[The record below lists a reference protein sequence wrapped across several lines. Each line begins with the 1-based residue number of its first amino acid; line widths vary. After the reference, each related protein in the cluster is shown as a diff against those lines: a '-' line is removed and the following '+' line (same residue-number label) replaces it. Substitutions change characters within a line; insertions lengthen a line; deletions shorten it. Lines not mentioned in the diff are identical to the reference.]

1 MSFFQSSIINS
12 SNMSSPSLPT
22 VQSAL
27 TSAQQAMS
35 GYTQNIQGSGT
46 MPGMQSLA
54 SVIPSGLAA
63 NLQGTNSTAT
73 GSNPLG
79 MMQGLGNNGNP
90 LSSLSNIG
98 SLNANLL
105 PGNTRKPTGMPA
117 KIQSAALSMDS
128 GIKGFFSNIDN
139 SIDSLFGQ
147 NQGKTAK
154 SSVNAVTNSAQ
165 FQKGFMGQ
173 TAQGYKNSW
182 NNIANATA
190 VKTKTPDPIS
200 SSFKAAQK
208 PPISTMVTLKSG
220 TTGMSAMAI
229 GTKTG
234 NANNNIVGDQSTLAK
249 RYGSD
254 IVGGGNY
261 SFRNASDSLFKSNA
275 VSGMFSGLGNVLGSF
290 GSVMGGATMGL
301 NDVTSGVIGIGQHV
315 INGGLGIFQ
324 DMMGDVAENVSGSV
338 SGLNGFYDSGL
349 PSVTDSQ
356 GNEVPGYSGTSYST
370 LMSYGGCM
378 DQMGCMTNIG
388 NMALMPYGAMGSAV
402 NALQRIL
409 CEEGLFAPLGDLMNC
424 VNMTKYNWEN
434 SRRYF
439 YEFSGQDI
447 GLTDVADMEQ
457 MFRLI
462 ESIPSKKAEPFKQWM
477 AEVAAHRIDQMQ
489 DPELNFEQAYAD
501 YRRLGYSDK
510 WINQRLKSIE
520 VRKELTD
527 EWDRAGVKEGQQYAS
542 LTDIITQAW
551 SGKTTRQY
559 KKYKGLKKESL
570 RDNMTN
576 IELALNILAEAS
588 TTEISKTQ
596 NPKGFKQS
604 AAVARKG
611 GKIAGDA
618 RKKLESQIGRSVIS
632 RDKASDYLPPSDR
645 IQELP
650 EGTED

>member
-290 GSVMGGATMGL
+290 GSVMGGAVMGL
-301 NDVTSGVIGIGQHV
+301 NDVTSGITGIAQHV
-315 INGGLGIFQ
+315 IRGGLGIFQ

-447 GLTDVADMEQ
+447 GVSQVIMENLGIYDMGLGGGGMSSIGSLFPVENESQVTVCLPSNRALLQNIVLNQNLTQTEM
-457 MFRLI
+457 
-462 ESIPSKKAEPFKQWM
+462 SKVEYVITGLGWQNIDPFQTGNTVGTLPVW
-477 AEVAAHRIDQMQ
+477 
-489 DPELNFEQAYAD
+489 
-501 YRRLGYSDK
+501 
-510 WINQRLKSIE
+510 
-520 VRKELTD
+520 
-527 EWDRAGVKEGQQYAS
+527 S
-542 LTDIITQAW
+542 LETI
-551 SGKTTRQY
+551 GKT
-559 KKYKGLKKESL
+559 KKIVLETLLSE
-570 RDNMTN
+570 DNDVPMMAN
-576 IELALNILAEAS
+576 
-588 TTEISKTQ
+588 
-596 NPKGFKQS
+596 G
-604 AAVARKG
+604 V
-611 GKIAGDA
+611 
-618 RKKLESQIGRSVIS
+618 SVGYATLS
-632 RDKASDYLPPSDR
+632 
-645 IQELP
+645 
-650 EGTED
+650 

>member
-54 SVIPSGLAA
+54 SVIPSGLAS

-154 SSVNAVTNSAQ
+154 SSVNAVTNSSQ

-261 SFRNASDSLFKSNA
+261 SFRNAADSLFKSNA
-275 VSGMFSGLGNVLGSF
+275 VSGMFSGLGDVLGSF

-301 NDVTSGVIGIGQHV
+301 NDITSGAIGIAQHV
-315 INGGLGIFQ
+315 IRGGLGIFQ

-447 GLTDVADMEQ
+447 GVSQVIMENLGIYDMGLGGGGMSSIGSLFPVENESQVTVCLPSNRALLQNIVLNQNLTQTEM
-457 MFRLI
+457 
-462 ESIPSKKAEPFKQWM
+462 SKVEYVITGLGWQNIDPFQTGNTVGTLPVW
-477 AEVAAHRIDQMQ
+477 
-489 DPELNFEQAYAD
+489 
-501 YRRLGYSDK
+501 
-510 WINQRLKSIE
+510 
-520 VRKELTD
+520 
-527 EWDRAGVKEGQQYAS
+527 S
-542 LTDIITQAW
+542 LETI
-551 SGKTTRQY
+551 GKT
-559 KKYKGLKKESL
+559 KKIVLETLLSE
-570 RDNMTN
+570 DNDVPMMAN
-576 IELALNILAEAS
+576 
-588 TTEISKTQ
+588 
-596 NPKGFKQS
+596 G
-604 AAVARKG
+604 V
-611 GKIAGDA
+611 
-618 RKKLESQIGRSVIS
+618 SVGYATLS
-632 RDKASDYLPPSDR
+632 
-645 IQELP
+645 
-650 EGTED
+650 

>member
-1 MSFFQSSIINS
+1 
-12 SNMSSPSLPT
+12 MSSPSLPT

-54 SVIPSGLAA
+54 SVIPSGLAS

-154 SSVNAVTNSAQ
+154 SSVNAVTNSSQ

-261 SFRNASDSLFKSNA
+261 SFRNAADSLFKSNA
-275 VSGMFSGLGNVLGSF
+275 VSGMFSGLGDVLGSF

-301 NDVTSGVIGIGQHV
+301 NDITSGAIGIAQHV
-315 INGGLGIFQ
+315 IRGGLGIFQ

-447 GLTDVADMEQ
+447 GVSQVIMENLGIYDMGLGGGGMSSIGSLFPVENESQVTVCLPSNRALLQNIVLNQNLTQTEM
-457 MFRLI
+457 
-462 ESIPSKKAEPFKQWM
+462 SKVEYVITGLGWQNIDPFQTGNTVGTLPVW
-477 AEVAAHRIDQMQ
+477 
-489 DPELNFEQAYAD
+489 
-501 YRRLGYSDK
+501 
-510 WINQRLKSIE
+510 
-520 VRKELTD
+520 
-527 EWDRAGVKEGQQYAS
+527 S
-542 LTDIITQAW
+542 LETI
-551 SGKTTRQY
+551 GKT
-559 KKYKGLKKESL
+559 KKIVLETLLSE
-570 RDNMTN
+570 DNDVPMMAN
-576 IELALNILAEAS
+576 
-588 TTEISKTQ
+588 
-596 NPKGFKQS
+596 G
-604 AAVARKG
+604 V
-611 GKIAGDA
+611 
-618 RKKLESQIGRSVIS
+618 SVGYATLS
-632 RDKASDYLPPSDR
+632 
-645 IQELP
+645 
-650 EGTED
+650 

>member
-447 GLTDVADMEQ
+447 GVSQVIMENLGIYDMGLGGGGMSSIGSLFPVENESQVTVCLPSNRALLQNIVLNQNLTQTEM
-457 MFRLI
+457 
-462 ESIPSKKAEPFKQWM
+462 SKVEYVITGLGWQNIDPFQTGNAVGTLPVW
-477 AEVAAHRIDQMQ
+477 
-489 DPELNFEQAYAD
+489 
-501 YRRLGYSDK
+501 
-510 WINQRLKSIE
+510 
-520 VRKELTD
+520 
-527 EWDRAGVKEGQQYAS
+527 S
-542 LTDIITQAW
+542 LETI
-551 SGKTTRQY
+551 GKT
-559 KKYKGLKKESL
+559 KKIVLETLLSE
-570 RDNMTN
+570 DNDVPMMAN
-576 IELALNILAEAS
+576 
-588 TTEISKTQ
+588 
-596 NPKGFKQS
+596 G
-604 AAVARKG
+604 V
-611 GKIAGDA
+611 
-618 RKKLESQIGRSVIS
+618 SVGYATLS
-632 RDKASDYLPPSDR
+632 
-645 IQELP
+645 
-650 EGTED
+650 

>member
-46 MPGMQSLA
+46 MPGMQSVA
-54 SVIPSGLAA
+54 SVVPSGLAA

-98 SLNANLL
+98 SLNSNLL
-105 PGNTRKPTGMPA
+105 PGNTRKPTGMA
-117 KIQSAALSMDS
+117 ATIQSASLSMDS
-128 GIKGFFSNIDN
+128 GIKGFFSNIDS

-154 SSVNAVTNSAQ
+154 SSVNAVTNSSQ

-261 SFRNASDSLFKSNA
+261 SFRNAADSLFKSNA
-275 VSGMFSGLGNVLGSF
+275 VSGMFSGLGDVLGSF

-301 NDVTSGVIGIGQHV
+301 NDITSGAIGIGQHV

-424 VNMTKYNWEN
+424 VNMTKHNWEN

-447 GLTDVADMEQ
+447 GVSQVIMENLGIYDMGLGGGGMSSIGSLFPVENESQVTVCLPSNRALLQNIVLNQNLTQTEM
-457 MFRLI
+457 
-462 ESIPSKKAEPFKQWM
+462 SKVEYVITGLGWQNIDPFQTGNAVGTLPVW
-477 AEVAAHRIDQMQ
+477 
-489 DPELNFEQAYAD
+489 
-501 YRRLGYSDK
+501 
-510 WINQRLKSIE
+510 
-520 VRKELTD
+520 
-527 EWDRAGVKEGQQYAS
+527 S
-542 LTDIITQAW
+542 LETI
-551 SGKTTRQY
+551 GKT
-559 KKYKGLKKESL
+559 KKIVLETLLSE
-570 RDNMTN
+570 DNDVPMMAN
-576 IELALNILAEAS
+576 GVSVGYVKLN
-588 TTEISKTQ
+588 
-596 NPKGFKQS
+596 
-604 AAVARKG
+604 
-611 GKIAGDA
+611 
-618 RKKLESQIGRSVIS
+618 
-632 RDKASDYLPPSDR
+632 
-645 IQELP
+645 
-650 EGTED
+650 